1 MLVRA
6 VLPTPRLRPY
16 IARYWCLAGSLDRP
30 ASISLLPDGGMT
42 LLVNLGEGP
51 ESEHY
56 GDVVREEGVYLVGAM
71 LRSDEQRLSGE
82 QLLLGVSFKPG
93 AFCLFHR
100 CAPMRTVATCVQPF
114 DGCFPDVGRPPT
126 NFAAIMDRFYLER
139 LAPTRGALTS
149 VIAEIE
155 ARRGHV
161 RLDALAKRHAT
172 SGRQLERQ
180 FEQQL
185 GITPK
190 QFVDLTRFRHAQRLI
205 ESARGDG
212 SLAQLALDAG
222 YYDQSHLTRHFRR
235 FTGKP
240 PTQLVLSELSKSAIG

>member
-1 MLVRA
+1 MLIRA
-6 VLPTPRLRPY
+6 VLPAPKLRPH
-16 IARYWCLAGSLDRP
+16 IARYWYLAGSFDR
-30 ASISLLPDGGMT
+30 AAGVSLLPDGGVT

-51 ESEHY
+51 ESQHY
-56 GDVVREEGVYLVGAM
+56 GDVCRKEGAYLVGAM
-71 LRSDEQRLSGE
+71 LRSDEQRLRGE

-93 AFCLFHR
+93 AFGLFHR
-100 CAPMRTVATCVQPF
+100 FAPMRSVAASVQPF
-114 DGCFPDVGRPPT
+114 DGCLPDLGRPPT
-126 NFAAIMDRFYLER
+126 RFAAIMDRFYLER

-149 VIAEIE
+149 VIADIE

-161 RLDALAKRHAT
+161 RLDALVKRHAT
-172 SGRQLERQ
+172 TGRQLERQ

-190 QFVDLTRFRHAQRLI
+190 QFVDLTRFRHAQTLI
-205 ESARGDG
+205 ESARDTG

-222 YYDQSHLTRHFRR
+222 YYDQSHLIRHFKR

-240 PTQLVLSELSKSAIG
+240 PTQLVLSELSKSALG